1 MKILEPLVH
10 IVGQLSFSNKLRATA
25 LVFGIPLL
33 AAAGLLFYA
42 LDERVNKLEME
53 RATLALQAPTFRL
66 ISDLY
71 QVAGLLS
78 AQEEGDATLAD
89 AINQHQQQLQ
99 RQLAAMPEHFSKLP
113 KSLLIDFENRDNG
126 TPSLAQ
132 WHAWPAVL
140 SGATSL
146 QLADQALSLIHDLE
160 KLNERSGLLIDGN
173 AANSRLLDVI
183 TIHLPGLLET
193 TGRTDVLGASVL
205 TQKSIRSKKRNELT
219 LHRGN
224 FDALVNWSMSNI
236 NKVVQDQP
244 ARAARLEDAAGRLNR
259 AYLGMQEAITIKM
272 LDTADFD
279 MLPAFFLAMSS
290 KAFEETI
297 AVADTVVQEADDMLV
312 QRLAALELQRN
323 VVVAVMMV
331 ILAALLAGFIA
342 AYISIMRG
350 LDGLSDAVDTMA
362 AGDLAARAEISTKD
376 EIGKLATQF
385 NSMAESLALR
395 TEQLNEKTQDI
406 HGMLQN
412 MPQGILTI
420 IAGET
425 IHPEYSAYLETIYET
440 KDVAGKSAMAF
451 LFADANVGTDTLSQV
466 EVTLAACIGEDRM
479 NFDFNAHLL
488 VNEITRSFPD
498 GRKKILD
505 LSWSTICDENDIV
518 EKIMVCVR
526 DVTELREL
534 EAEAELQKRELDM
547 IGQIL
552 KISQEKFHDFIDS
565 AQGFIT
571 ANAKLLQEA
580 EDKHPE
586 LVTQLF
592 RNMHTI
598 KGNART
604 YGFLHLTNIVHET
617 EQAYD
622 ELRKNPEAVFDK
634 YALLAQLETVAE
646 SIDEYASLNDTT
658 LGRKGPGRRGSA
670 EKYVMVPRARVDE
683 LLGILGA
690 YDLHAARQETL
701 AALLR
706 QVTLDLRL
714 IGTEPVRSMLDG
726 VFESLPSLAKELGKE
741 APQLLVFDHGIQIRN
756 QISDLLRNAFM
767 HLYRN
772 AMDHGI
778 EKADERLAKGKPAI
792 GTIQMDLSLHAGMLE
807 MRLRDDGKGLAL
819 GYIRRKGLDK
829 GLLSPELAKIDA
841 EVAKLI
847 FAAGFSTA
855 TAVTEV
861 SGRGVG
867 MDAVQD
873 FIRREGGSIRIELT
887 DNCQGANFRSFQTI
901 IALPGK
907 FAVDGTPDPSF
918 AEIHT
923 FHTSSTE
930 VRRASATLWDVA
942 AQPA

>member
-10 IVGQLSFSNKLRATA
+10 FVGQLSFSNKLRATA
-25 LVFGIPLL
+25 LTFGLPLL
-33 AAAGLLFYA
+33 LIAGALFYSLQA
-42 LDERVNKLEME
+42 QVNTLKTEK
-53 RATLALQAPTFRL
+53 AALALQVPAFSLIADLHQYAAIRL
-66 ISDLY
+66 AQDQGAEAASQLLDKQQSQVKQSLGTLATVFEESGLSHALQEKRTKWLGNLQELGKQIDGASPQETAELAIVLRNEMEKLNE
-71 QVAGLLS
+71 VAGLLID
-78 AQEEGDATLAD
+78 ADAT
-89 AINQHQQQLQ
+89 
-99 RQLAAMPEHFSKLP
+99 
-113 KSLLIDFENRDNG
+113 
-126 TPSLAQ
+126 
-132 WHAWPAVL
+132 
-140 SGATSL
+140 
-146 QLADQALSLIHDLE
+146 
-160 KLNERSGLLIDGN
+160 
-173 AANSRLLDVI
+173 NSRLLDII
-183 TIHLPGLLET
+183 TTHIPGLIET
-193 TGRTDVLGASVL
+193 NGRAAQIGSVVLVK
-205 TQKSIRSKKRNELT
+205 KSIRGSKRNELT
-219 LHRGN
+219 VQRGN
-224 FDALVNWSMSNI
+224 FDALVQWSMDGMQ
-236 NKVVQDQP
+236 KVVTENP
-244 ARAARLEDAAGRLNR
+244 ASARKLEDASQTLNTSF
-259 AYLGMQEAITIKM
+259 LGIQEAITTKM
-272 LDTADFD
+272 LDTSDYD
-279 MLPAFFLAMSS
+279 MAPETYLGLTA
-290 KAFEETI
+290 KAFADSI
-297 AVADTVVQEADDMLV
+297 AVARNIADEADAMLTHRLDILMF
-312 QRLAALELQRN
+312 QRNALAA
-323 VVVAVMMV
+323 V
-331 ILAALLAGFIA
+331 LLAGFAMILIGFIS

-362 AGDLAARAEISTKD
+362 MGNLDARAEIHSKD
-376 EIGKLATQF
+376 EIGKLAVQF

-420 IAGET
+420 ISGET

-440 KDVAGKSAMAF
+440 KDVAGKSAIDF
-451 LFADANVGTDTLSQV
+451 LFADTNVGTDALSQV
-466 EVTLAACIGEDRM
+466 EVTLAASIGEDRM

-488 VNEITRSFPD
+488 INEITRLRPD
-498 GRKKILD
+498 GRKQILD
-505 LSWSTICDENDIV
+505 LSWSTICDENDSV

-571 ANAKLLQEA
+571 ANAKLLQET
-580 EDKHPE
+580 DVKHPE

-622 ELRKNPEAVFDK
+622 ELRKNPDAIFDK
-634 YALLAQLETVAE
+634 DVLLLQLDKVTE
-646 SIDEYASLNDTT
+646 SIHEYASLNDVT

-670 EKYVMVPRARVDE
+670 EKYVMVSRTHVDD
-683 LLGILGA
+683 LLGILDA
-690 YDLHAARQETL
+690 YDLHATRQETL

-706 QVTLDLRL
+706 QVKLDLRL
-714 IGTEPVRSMLDG
+714 IGTEPVRSILDG
-726 VFESLPSLAKELGKE
+726 VIESLPSLAKELDKE

-778 EKADERLAKGKPAI
+778 EKADERLAKGKPAT

-807 MRLRDDGKGLAL
+807 MRLKDDGKGLAL

-829 GLLSPELAKIDA
+829 GLLTPELAQNDA

-887 DNCQGANFRSFQTI
+887 DNRQGEDFRSFQTI

-907 FAVDGTPDPSF
+907 FAVDGTPDPAF
-918 AEIHT
+918 AEMHRL
-923 FHTSSTE
+923 HTSSSE
-930 VRRASATLWDVA
+930 PRKASATLWGA
-942 AQPA
+942 TAQPA